1 MRIPHRLIKIEM
13 LDISCVI
20 LGMRHEFRDVEDG
33 CCLCGSTV
41 ELFEQEVYIINTGTD
56 LFCSYSTIG
65 NN

>member
-1 MRIPHRLIKIEM
+1 M

-20 LGMRHEFRDVEDG
+20 LGMRYEFRDVEDG

-41 ELFEQEVYIINTGTD
+41 ELFKQEVYIINTGTD